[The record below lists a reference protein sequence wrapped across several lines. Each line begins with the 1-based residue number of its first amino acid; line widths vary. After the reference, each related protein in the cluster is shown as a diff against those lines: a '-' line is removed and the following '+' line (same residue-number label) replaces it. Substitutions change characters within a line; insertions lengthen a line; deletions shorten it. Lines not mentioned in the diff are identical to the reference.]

1 MRLSLTCLQSPVVL
15 PTVFLTGFSRLFTA
29 RNGDFSLWKL
39 FISKEAGE
47 PDLDLGTEGDPS

>member
-1 MRLSLTCLQSPVVL
+1 MFL